1 MTNEVL
7 PNFYI
12 EDSIKGMEL
21 FKLHISSR
29 PISIS
34 LVVFFSILMLISEE
48 NFMKDARN
56 YNTSQFKKP
65 TSVHQFSGHK
75 TSFETILMNCFLY
88 QTARMPNPC
97 LPRHSFN
104 PNSNNLNPFQYYIC
118 LASQYFKP

>member
-48 NFMKDARN
+48 NFMKDAKN
-56 YNTSQFKKP
+56 FNTSEFKRP
-65 TSVHQFSGHK
+65 TSPS
-75 TSFETILMNCFLY
+75 SSIL
-88 QTARMPNPC
+88 QA
-97 LPRHSFN
+97 
-104 PNSNNLNPFQYYIC
+104 
-118 LASQYFKP
+118 

>member
-48 NFMKDARN
+48 NF
-56 YNTSQFKKP
+56 NTSEFKRP
-65 TSVHQFSGHK
+65 TSPS
-75 TSFETILMNCFLY
+75 SSIL
-88 QTARMPNPC
+88 QA
-97 LPRHSFN
+97 
-104 PNSNNLNPFQYYIC
+104 
-118 LASQYFKP
+118 